1 MDHRLFHRVRFSA
14 RGDLIHH
21 DMTYHGRLENISLR
35 GALLS
40 GDECIMIPRGELGAL
55 SVCLEGEDT
64 PLLLTARV
72 VHSFFSIAGVK
83 FVQLSESTELR
94 LYELLKKITSEPE
107 RLSHEWEEIKLQRVL
122 PEKGDPS
129 APPLKAAIGFSP
141 ANPEDAE
148 V

>member
-1 MDHRLFHRVRFSA
+1 MDHRLFHRVRLSA
-14 RGDLIHH
+14 RCDLIHH

-40 GDECIMIPRGELGAL
+40 GDECIMIPRGELSAL
-55 SVCLEGEDT
+55 SVCLKGEDT

-83 FVQLSESTELR
+83 FVQLSESSELR
-94 LYELLKKITSEPE
+94 LYELLKKITGEPE
-107 RLSHEWEEIKLQRVL
+107 RLRHEWEEIRLQRVL
-122 PEKGDPS
+122 REKGDPS
-129 APPLKAAIGFSP
+129 APPLAAVTGFSP
-141 ANPEDAE
+141 ATPEDAE